1 MKQTPGEAGH
11 ASLLGVE
18 DGSGESASDT
28 GLPSEKVWVPA
39 AVRQAGGRG
48 RVVVFWGR
56 LLVALSI
63 LAFILS
69 RIDIRSA
76 ALRLSPALLAAVATA
91 TGLWL
96 VSQGVAALR
105 WRLVLGENVLPWSYL
120 LRLYVIG
127 SFFGLFLP
135 TSVGGDAVRALAA
148 IRASK
153 KPGRAAASVLI
164 DRGFGVLA
172 TLGFGVIGLLWAPSS
187 ARAVLGN
194 VVNWQRPGML
204 AIFIV
209 FVASAAL
216 IAVYRRSAKTRV
228 LWKEGMRTLGDL
240 LRSPK
245 RLGRVL
251 LLALMAQ
258 GTIVLL
264 WYTLARGM
272 GFRLPIVT
280 FLWTVPVVNLS
291 ALLPVTFAGLGVR
304 EGVWLWLL
312 ADKGISSADIVA
324 FSLLYFGCNI
334 LVATLGAAMFVSRGL
349 EGGSTPPR
357 CE

>member
-1 MKQTPGEAGH
+1 
-11 ASLLGVE
+11 VE

-76 ALRLSPALLAAVATA
+76 ALHLSPALLAAVATA
-91 TGLWL
+91 TGLWI

-172 TLGFGVIGLLWAPSS
+172 TLGFGVIGLLLAPSS
-187 ARAVLGN
+187 ARVVLGN
-194 VVNWQRPGML
+194 GVGWRRPGML
-204 AIFIV
+204 AISIIV
-209 FVASAAL
+209 VAIGVLLSM
-216 IAVYRRSAKTRV
+216 YRRSRRA
-228 LWKEGMRTLGDL
+228 RTLWQDGLGTLRDL
-240 LRSPK
+240 ARSPS
-245 RLGRVL
+245 RLGRVI
-251 LLALMAQ
+251 LLAVITQ
-258 GTIVLL
+258 GMVVFL
-264 WYTLARGM
+264 WYILARGM
-272 GFRLPIVT
+272 GFELPALT
-280 FLWTVPVVNLS
+280 FLWAVPVVSLS
-291 ALLPVTFAGLGVR
+291 VLLPVTFAGLGVR
-304 EGVWLWLL
+304 EGVWLLLL
-312 ADKGISSADIVA
+312 ADTGIAPADILA
-324 FSLLYFGCNI
+324 FSLLYFGCNL
-334 LVATLGAAMFVSRGL
+334 LVGIIGGLLFVSRGL
-349 EGGSTPPR
+349 AVLPVNTGGSTTR
-357 CE
+357 W